1 MQYIDLH
8 VHSTASD
15 GSLTPSELVDYAIQK
30 ELCAFALTDHDT
42 VDGIAEAMAYAQQL
56 NAYATD
62 NPTATDYNNNHNS
75 NTANN
80 NKNSIHTD
88 STNYYDNNDSTS
100 HTNTEPVITV
110 IPGIELS
117 AEYNRQDIHILGLN
131 IDYKN
136 KQFLDEIEI
145 FRNSRSNRNEKM
157 ILKLQEQ
164 GFDITPELVSGRFGD
179 DTVITRAHYAI
190 LMVEGGYVKDKNE
203 AFEKYLNPDC
213 PCYVPRTKVSVTDAV
228 RLILLANGKPV
239 IAHPVLYHLSEDELD
254 TLVALLKDAGLMGIE
269 AIYSMN
275 TEADE
280 IRLRALAK
288 KYDLFITGGSDFHGT
303 AKPNLALGT
312 GYGNLRIPKEL
323 LVNILE

>member
-42 VDGIAEAMAYAQQL
+42 VDGIAEAMAYAEQF
-56 NAYATD
+56 NARVTD
-62 NPTATDYNNNHNS
+62 NPAA
-75 NTANN
+75 ANI
-80 NKNSIHTD
+80 NKNSINT
-88 STNYYDNNDSTS
+88 SNTNNYDNNNNSGS
-100 HTNTEPVITV
+100 YANPKHAITV

-157 ILKLQEQ
+157 VLKLQEQ
-164 GFDITPELVSGRFGD
+164 GFDITPKLISQRFGD

-239 IAHPVLYHLSEDELD
+239 IAHPVLYHLSDEELD

-280 IRLRALAK
+280 IRLKALAK

-303 AKPNLALGT
+303 AKPDLELGT

-323 LVNILE
+323 LVNILK